1 MDNSLI
7 IFSIVKVNKKLAC
20 GTLGLI
26 LLSKV
31 QKQVMYLQQ
40 TTQWTMNEDSSTFL
54 TVLWIVLLLELCH
67 LQRNDIGTESIR

>member
-40 TTQWTMNEDSSTFL
+40 TTQWAMNEDSSTF
-54 TVLWIVLLLELCH
+54 VMA
-67 LQRNDIGTESIR
+67 